1 MASYNGTVKA
11 KVPLD
16 KAGRIVLPKAVR
28 DELNLSPGDILE
40 LETSGAN
47 ISLHAMRPTSALR
60 KERGV
65 WVYKTGEALSAATV
79 EDTRRKVLDERYRA
93 ALGQDS

>member
-1 MASYNGTVKA
+1 MNA
-11 KVPLD
+11 KVALD

-40 LETSGAN
+40 LETSGAK
-47 ISLHAMRPTSALR
+47 ISLQSVRPSSPLR

-65 WVYKTGEALSAATV
+65 WVYKTGETLTPETV
-79 EDTRRKVLDERYRA
+79 EQTRRQVQEERYRA